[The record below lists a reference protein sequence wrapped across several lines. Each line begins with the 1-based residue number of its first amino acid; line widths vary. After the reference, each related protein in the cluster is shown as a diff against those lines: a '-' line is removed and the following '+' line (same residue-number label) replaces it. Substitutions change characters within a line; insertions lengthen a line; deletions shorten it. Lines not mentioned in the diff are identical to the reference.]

1 MDVPLGRTAD
11 EDIRQCLRNVPRV
24 TRIVSSPAQRCRGLA
39 IAVAT
44 RDRVPLAEDD
54 RLLELDFG
62 RWEGRAWA
70 DIDRGE
76 IDAWAANPF
85 DHAPGGGESVRSLCG
100 RLDDLLRAMV
110 RDGDGPTLVVTH
122 QGPMRVLM
130 TRFSGRP
137 LGDLSKIEVA
147 FGATRRFCVRWP
159 AGG

>member
-1 MDVPLGRTAD
+1 MDVPLGRTAE

-24 TRIVSSPAQRCRGLA
+24 TRIVCSPAQRCRGLA
-39 IAVAT
+39 NAVAT

-70 DIDRGE
+70 DIDRAE

-122 QGPMRVLM
+122 QGPIRALM
-130 TRFSGRP
+130 TRFSRRP
-137 LGDLSKIEVA
+137 SGDLSKIEVA
-147 FGATRRFCVRWP
+147 FGATRRFCVR
-159 AGG
+159 